1 MTAKPSPI
9 SWVRMLCPDVNVL
22 LYAFRRD
29 SADHNPYAQWLQRA
43 MTGHEPV
50 GVSEIVL
57 SGVVRLATNHRI
69 YRQPSSTTD
78 VLDFCHAVR
87 SGPSAVPL
95 RPGAK
100 HWEIF
105 SGLCRAVSATA
116 NDVPDAYH
124 AALAIEHGAT
134 WITNDR
140 GYAQFPNLLWRSPID

>member
-29 SADHNPYAQWLQRA
+29 SADHNRYAQWLQRA

-50 GVSEIVL
+50 GVSELVL

-78 VLDFCHAVR
+78 VPER
-87 SGPSAVPL
+87 SQPL
-95 RPGAK
+95 RT
-100 HWEIF
+100 
-105 SGLCRAVSATA
+105 V
-116 NDVPDAYH
+116 
-124 AALAIEHGAT
+124 
-134 WITNDR
+134 
-140 GYAQFPNLLWRSPID
+140 

>member
-1 MTAKPSPI
+1 
-9 SWVRMLCPDVNVL
+9 MLCPDVNVL

-29 SADHNPYAQWLQRA
+29 SPDHTRHAEWLQSA

-50 GVSEIVL
+50 GVSDLVL
-57 SGVVRLATNHRI
+57 SGVIRLATHHRI
-69 YRQPSSTTD
+69 FRQPSTTAE

-87 SGPSAVPL
+87 SAPAAVSI
-95 RPGAK
+95 RPGDK
-100 HWEIF
+100 HWAIF
-105 SGLCRAVSATA
+105 TGLCRATAATA

-140 GYAQFPNLLWRSPID
+140 GFARFPNLSWRTVAESA